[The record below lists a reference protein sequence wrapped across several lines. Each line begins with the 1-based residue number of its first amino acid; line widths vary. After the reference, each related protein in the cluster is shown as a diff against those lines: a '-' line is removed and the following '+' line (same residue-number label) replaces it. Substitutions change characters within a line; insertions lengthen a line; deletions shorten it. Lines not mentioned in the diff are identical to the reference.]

1 MNNFDERNNG
11 WQYSGSGNYG
21 QYNPE
26 QNNPQNG
33 QPYNPQQNGGQ
44 YGQTYNPQHNGGQ
57 YGQYTQPSGQQY
69 GQYAQPNSG
78 QYNPQQ
84 NNAQPYNSQGGQYG
98 AYNQPNQS
106 CGQPY
111 NGMQYNPTDYQRG
124 FMDGQKSVMQQNK
137 PAQRNIEKYDRVMDG
152 FGKALTSCIFGF
164 ISFVFLTGSGL
175 ISLAFMLPL
184 IIMGL
189 IFGIKSI
196 KLFSG
201 RVKEGRVKPVPALVL
216 GIVGVVMT
224 SFAIMSAMLYMF
236 S

>member
-11 WQYSGSGNYG
+11 WQYSGSGNFG

-26 QNNPQNG
+26 QNNTQNG
-33 QPYNPQQNGGQ
+33 QTYNPQQNGGQ
-44 YGQTYNPQHNGGQ
+44 YGQ
-57 YGQYTQPSGQQY
+57 YTQPNGQQY
-69 GQYAQPNSG
+69 GQYAQPNG

-84 NNAQPYNSQGGQYG
+84 NNAQPYNPQQGGQYG

-106 CGQPY
+106 YGQPY
-111 NGMQYNPTDYQRG
+111 NSMQYNLTDYQRG

-137 PAQRNIEKYDRVMDG
+137 PAPKNTGKYDDRVMDG
-152 FGKALTSCIFGF
+152 FGRALTSCIFGF

-189 IFGIKSI
+189 IFGINSI
-196 KLFSG
+196 KLFSA
-201 RVKEGRVKPVPALVL
+201 RVKEGRVKTVPALVL
-216 GIVGVVMT
+216 GIAGVVMT

>member
-26 QNNPQNG
+26 QNNQQNGMQNG
-33 QPYNPQQNGGQ
+33 QAYNPQQNGW
-44 YGQTYNPQHNGGQ
+44 Q
-57 YGQYTQPSGQQY
+57 YGQYTQPSWQQY
-69 GQYAQPNSG
+69 GQYAQPNNG

-84 NNAQPYNSQGGQYG
+84 GVQYG

-111 NGMQYNPTDYQRG
+111 SSTQYNPTDYQRG

-137 PAQRNIEKYDRVMDG
+137 PAQRNTGRNDRVMDG
-152 FGKALTSCIFGF
+152 FGRALTSCIFGF
-164 ISFVFLTGSGL
+164 ITFVFLTGSGL
-175 ISLAFMLPL
+175 ISLAFVLPL

-196 KLFSG
+196 KLFSC

>member
-26 QNNPQNG
+26 QNNAQNG

-44 YGQTYNPQHNGGQ
+44 YGQYTQPGGQQ
-57 YGQYTQPSGQQY
+57 YGQYTQPNGEQY
-69 GQYAQPNSG
+69 GQYAQPNNG
-78 QYNPQQ
+78 QYNPQ
-84 NNAQPYNSQGGQYG
+84 QGGQYG
-98 AYNQPNQS
+98 AYNQPNQY

-137 PAQRNIEKYDRVMDG
+137 PAQRNIGKYDRVMDG

-189 IFGIKSI
+189 VFGIKSI

-216 GIVGVVMT
+216 GIAGVVMT

>member
-11 WQYSGSGNYG
+11 WKYSGSGNYG

-26 QNNPQNG
+26 QNNQQNGMQNG
-33 QPYNPQQNGGQ
+33 QAYNPQQNGW
-44 YGQTYNPQHNGGQ
+44 Q

-69 GQYAQPNSG
+69 GQYAQPNNG

-84 NNAQPYNSQGGQYG
+84 GVQYG

-111 NGMQYNPTDYQRG
+111 SSTQYNPTDYQRG

-137 PAQRNIEKYDRVMDG
+137 PAQRNTGRNDRVMDG

-164 ISFVFLTGSGL
+164 ITFVFLTGSGL
-175 ISLAFMLPL
+175 ISLAFVLPL

-189 IFGIKSI
+189 VFGIKSI
-196 KLFSG
+196 KLFSC